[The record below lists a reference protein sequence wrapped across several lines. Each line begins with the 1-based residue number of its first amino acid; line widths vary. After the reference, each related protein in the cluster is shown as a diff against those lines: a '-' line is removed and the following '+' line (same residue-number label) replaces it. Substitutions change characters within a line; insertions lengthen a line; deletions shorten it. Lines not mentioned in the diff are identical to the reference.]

1 MTLSI
6 KHRPF
11 PLVGFV
17 LDRMSFEWA
26 SPYKKAAGIYPYAG
40 KLPTDICPPLFALL
54 IAYVDI
60 IPQFPIISYA

>member
-1 MTLSI
+1 
-6 KHRPF
+6 
-11 PLVGFV
+11 LVGFV